1 MSSRP
6 SQYNFDESHA
16 GTSCIYVSGV
26 FRWGRQLSY
35 HLSTEQGVEADPRY
49 IEQPELQRTSV
60 NVHAMPVELVIDTW
74 PPFVIAYVPP
84 NGLRVS
90 ATEHVPMMTFTTLV
104 IEVPIRTM
112 KF

>member
-1 MSSRP
+1 MVAP
-6 SQYNFDESHA
+6 FDGSL
-16 GTSCIYVSGV
+16 
-26 FRWGRQLSY
+26 WGRQLSY